1 MLRFYVALICSRQN
15 VSDFTSGKESHLPS
29 PNVLSCQNLALSAC
43 LDAVCQLGFFLLF
56 FQCVVSSRL
65 VLPSVTLGDQIEFS
79 SSAHIQDMHV

>member
-43 LDAVCQLGFFLLF
+43 LDAVCQLGLLLF

-65 VLPSVTLGDQIEFS
+65 VLPSVTLGDLIEFS
-79 SSAHIQDMHV
+79 SSAHIQDMYV